1 MRKTFCC
8 SKKLS
13 HKLVVRKVVQWK
25 YKSVDIATL
34 NTEDEYSSEQ

>member
-13 HKLVVRKVVQWK
+13 HKLVVGKVVQWK